1 MYLIRAL
8 FDGLAEGGIIAP
20 AAIAITLVF
29 RISRFAN
36 VAFGD
41 LMTIGA
47 YVALAAMLGWQL
59 SLAAAALIGVAATAL
74 LGLLSYVI
82 VFRPHGPATVTLFIT
97 SIGLSLIFRA
107 AVQMIWGGDIV
118 TYPGVDIAP
127 IDLGFIT
134 IPGGD
139 GVVIGICALVVA
151 AFFLL
156 LHKTRLGREIR
167 ATANDTALARTN
179 GINVRQVTLVVWV
192 CASVL
197 IGIAGILLGM
207 STALSPEMG
216 WNLLLSALAAAI
228 LGGLGSTTGAAI
240 GAVTIGI
247 AMQLAVMVA
256 PTGYKPGVAFA
267 IMVAMLLIRPA
278 GILAS
283 KDRR

>member
-1 MYLIRAL
+1 MYLLRAL

-20 AAIAITLVF
+20 AAIALTLVF

-41 LMTIGA
+41 LMTVGA
-47 YVALAAMLGWQL
+47 YAALAAMLGWHV
-59 SLAAAALIGVAATAL
+59 SLWLAALIAVIVTGL
-74 LGLLSYVI
+74 LGLASYVF

-97 SIGLSLIFRA
+97 SIGLSLVSRA
-107 AVQMIWGGDIV
+107 VVQMIWGGDIL

-139 GVVIGICALVVA
+139 GVVIACCAVVVA

-156 LHKTRLGREIR
+156 LHTTRLGREIR
-167 ATANDTALARTN
+167 ATANDTSLARTY
-179 GINVRQVTLVVWV
+179 GINVRQVTMIVWV

-197 IGIAGILLGM
+197 IGVAGVLLGM

-228 LGGLGSTTGAAI
+228 LGGLGNTTGAAI
-240 GAVTIGI
+240 GAVTIGV
-247 AMQLAVMVA
+247 AMQLAVIVA
-256 PTGYKPGVAFA
+256 PAGYKPGVAFA
-267 IMVAMLLIRPA
+267 IMIAMLLVRPA
-278 GILAS
+278 GLLAA